1 MTAFNVTRYALLA
14 LVAASLGTG
23 GVRTWRLS
31 GAGDTNA
38 AVSVSLPADGLVV
51 INFHGSVRCATC
63 QEIGKE
69 AHAVVEK
76 DFASEL
82 QNGRMTWQVIN
93 YDEPA
98 YRHYVQDYGLVSSTV
113 VVVRREHGRDAAWR
127 RLDAVWDHVFD
138 SPAMNAYLRREITQV
153 STTAATP

>member
-1 MTAFNVTRYALLA
+1 MNAFNLTRYALLA
-14 LVAASLGTG
+14 LVAVSLGTWA
-23 GVRTWRLS
+23 VRTWRP
-31 GAGDTNA
+31 AGTGDSSA
-38 AVSVSLPADGLVV
+38 IVSESLPADGVVV
-51 INFHGSVRCATC
+51 INFHGTTRCASC

-69 AHAVVEK
+69 AHAVVSK

-82 QNGRMTWQVIN
+82 QSGRMTWQVIN

-98 YRHYVQDYGLVSSTV
+98 NRHYVKDYALVSSTV

-138 SPAMNAYLRREITQV
+138 APAMNAYLRREITQI